1 MSEVDKE
8 EVRKT
13 MDSKPISVQQIR
25 EMIIGS
31 PEKVML
37 LNVFNG
43 LVEENVNL
51 KKELESKDGK
61 A

>member
-8 EVRKT
+8 EVRKS